1 MNNAPV
7 DQTDPFTEAEIKQAE
22 VSEQTDLNA
31 SQNAYLLR
39 RVVTLRTHLNRAQ
52 AQIEILT
59 AELAQSVRDEKFDP
73 DSE

>member
-1 MNNAPV
+1 MTQSTANQV
-7 DQTDPFTEAEIKQAE
+7 EPFTEQDVKLAEAAE
-22 VSEQTDLNA
+22 QLDLNA

-59 AELAQSVRDEKFDP
+59 AELAQSMRDKKFDP